1 MIEVRLSAL
10 KQTKPHEYLL
20 RFLFGGLCTVGAGLI
35 AKRFGPGVGGL
46 FLAFPAIF
54 PAGASLVESHERA
67 KKREMGADGTK
78 RGRMAAGSD
87 AAGAAVGC
95 VGLMMFGLVVWKAIM
110 KIQPAAVIA
119 VASLVWL
126 VVTPLL
132 WELRKRRFLMR
143 SRG

>member
-1 MIEVRLSAL
+1 MIEVRPSAL
-10 KQTKPHEYLL
+10 KETKPHEYLL

-54 PAGASLVESHERA
+54 PAGASLIESHERA
-67 KKREMGADGTK
+67 KKREIGADGTK

-87 AAGAAVGC
+87 AAGAALGC
-95 VGLMMFGLVVWKAIM
+95 VGLVMFGLVVWKAVTEIE
-110 KIQPAAVIA
+110 PAVVISI
-119 VASLVWL
+119 ASLVWV

-143 SRG
+143 TRR